1 MHLRITATLKGPD
14 GRVPYLSIECLPIR
28 LITLRLI
35 MESNKDYQ
43 RDNII
48 LEMAICHSCYYYGC
62 QSNLLTTST

>member
-1 MHLRITATLKGPD
+1 MHLGITATLKGPD

-48 LEMAICHSCYYYGC
+48 LEMVIWLFVIAVIIMDIKA
-62 QSNLLTTST
+62 TF